1 MVSKLLDSVTAT
13 LGTPEQRLRQDLSAS
28 YHRDVRPVINPDDI
42 INITFDYKLKR
53 IVDLVSLWYTQILN
67 RLSFFQYRKGKE
79 HGAGK
84 EAQGPSPSSKI
95 FSSGQD
101 KPYMTSVVRFTREM
115 RSQLGM
121 PQQHVAAT
129 NSCASHTNIAI

>member
-53 IVDLVSLWYTQILN
+53 IVDLVSLLYT
-67 RLSFFQYRKGKE
+67 
-79 HGAGK
+79 
-84 EAQGPSPSSKI
+84 
-95 FSSGQD
+95 
-101 KPYMTSVVRFTREM
+101 
-115 RSQLGM
+115 
-121 PQQHVAAT
+121 
-129 NSCASHTNIAI
+129 